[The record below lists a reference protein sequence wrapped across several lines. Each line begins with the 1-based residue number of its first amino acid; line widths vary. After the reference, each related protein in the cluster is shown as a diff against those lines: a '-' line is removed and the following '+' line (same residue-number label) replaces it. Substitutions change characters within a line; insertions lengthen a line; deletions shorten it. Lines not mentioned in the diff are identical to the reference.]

1 MDKDFEQY
9 KQEAKDRLLKAI
21 EEQDKLIKAK
31 EELIKELQTD
41 FDRIARFQPGSFIV
55 NEYGRGLEP
64 TYFLI
69 VGMPIIEAGKI
80 KIPIRHHIYPIFHG
94 TSISLNMSGV
104 IDMVVAPLDKMD
116 KIKIITAQEYF
127 ELQKSKLKDDFE
139 KSIPA
144 YEKRIENCREE
155 INEIKKDIKHYQDII
170 KEYKSIDFD
179 TVYSEYIDK
188 YLKTDRYNDAVFK
201 TKKSNY
207 CDSYR
212 YNIDLN
218 V

>member
-1 MDKDFEQY
+1 MDKDFEEY

-21 EEQDKLIKAK
+21 EEQEKLIKAK
-31 EELIKELQTD
+31 EEMIKQLQTD
-41 FDRIARFQPGSFIV
+41 FDKIARFQSGNFIV
-55 NEYGRGLEP
+55 NEYGRGVEP
-64 TYFLI
+64 TYYLI

-80 KIPIRHHIYPIFHG
+80 KIPIRHHIYPIFHV

-139 KSIPA
+139 KSIP
-144 YEKRIENCREE
+144 YNEKHIENCKEKIKKLE
-155 INEIKKDIKHYQDII
+155 DEIKYYKERD

-179 TVYSEYIDK
+179 SVYPECVEK

-201 TKKSNY
+201 TKESDY

-212 YNIDLN
+212 YNIVLN